1 MALAVMFAACSSTR
15 HVPQGQYLVD
25 KVDITVTDNAEISEE
40 QLVNYLRQTPNH
52 KVLGFLKLQLATY
65 NMSGRDTTKW
75 YNRWVRKL
83 GRPPVIYDQ
92 ELTDASVYQLHHA
105 LINKGYLD
113 SEVTVDTVHT
123 GKNRKVEVEYM
134 IKAGLPHYISTI
146 DYNIP
151 DSAIAALVA
160 QIPRRN
166 RLTPGDLLDRN
177 RLEEIRSGISDMLR
191 DHGYYAFSKDYITFV
206 ADTAEDA
213 RDVNLT
219 LNLRQPSAQSP
230 DRRHLTYLVDK
241 VVFVTDYNPGTDYGN
256 YDFKGQ
262 DTVRYRDITVLY
274 GSDHYLRP
282 QVLYE
287 ASHIM
292 PGRLFSQHEVDLT
305 YEALGRLG
313 ILRYVNIDMR
323 RAGTSPDGQ
332 PLLDAYVLL
341 TRGKKQGVS
350 LELEGTNSEGDLGFG
365 IGLTYQ
371 HRNLAHGAELLSAK
385 FRTSYESLSG
395 DFNGLINNRY
405 MEYAGEIGITF
416 P

>member
-1 MALAVMFAACSSTR
+1 M
-15 HVPQGQYLVD
+15 
-25 KVDITVTDNAEISEE
+25 
-40 QLVNYLRQTPNH
+40 
-52 KVLGFLKLQLATY
+52 
-65 NMSGRDTTKW
+65 
-75 YNRWVRKL
+75 
-83 GRPPVIYDQ
+83 
-92 ELTDASVYQLHHA
+92 
-105 LINKGYLD
+105 
-113 SEVTVDTVHT
+113 HT

-256 YDFKGQ
+256 YDFRGRIQ
-262 DTVRYRDITVLY
+262 CAIAISQCYMALTITL
-274 GSDHYLRP
+274 GHRCCMRLRTSCP
-282 QVLYE
+282 DVCSVSMRSTL
-287 ASHIM
+287 HM
-292 PGRLFSQHEVDLT
+292 R
-305 YEALGRLG
+305 RLG
-313 ILRYVNIDMR
+313 V
-323 RAGTSPDGQ
+323 S
-332 PLLDAYVLL
+332 AYC
-341 TRGKKQGVS
+341 
-350 LELEGTNSEGDLGFG
+350 
-365 IGLTYQ
+365 
-371 HRNLAHGAELLSAK
+371 A
-385 FRTSYESLSG
+385 
-395 DFNGLINNRY
+395 
-405 MEYAGEIGITF
+405 M
-416 P
+416 

>member
-1 MALAVMFAACSSTR
+1 
-15 HVPQGQYLVD
+15 
-25 KVDITVTDNAEISEE
+25 
-40 QLVNYLRQTPNH
+40 
-52 KVLGFLKLQLATY
+52 
-65 NMSGRDTTKW
+65 
-75 YNRWVRKL
+75 
-83 GRPPVIYDQ
+83 
-92 ELTDASVYQLHHA
+92 
-105 LINKGYLD
+105 
-113 SEVTVDTVHT
+113 
-123 GKNRKVEVEYM
+123 
-134 IKAGLPHYISTI
+134 
-146 DYNIP
+146 
-151 DSAIAALVA
+151 
-160 QIPRRN
+160 
-166 RLTPGDLLDRN
+166 
-177 RLEEIRSGISDMLR
+177 MLR

-323 RAGTSPDGQ
+323 RAGTSPDGRLVEAVELPDEPFFVGVQ
-332 PLLDAYVLL
+332 YHPEFKSRPTRPHPLF
-341 TRGKKQGVS
+341 RGFVGAACARS
-350 LELEGTNSEGDLGFG
+350 REG
-365 IGLTYQ
+365 
-371 HRNLAHGAELLSAK
+371 A
-385 FRTSYESLSG
+385 
-395 DFNGLINNRY
+395 
-405 MEYAGEIGITF
+405 
-416 P
+416 